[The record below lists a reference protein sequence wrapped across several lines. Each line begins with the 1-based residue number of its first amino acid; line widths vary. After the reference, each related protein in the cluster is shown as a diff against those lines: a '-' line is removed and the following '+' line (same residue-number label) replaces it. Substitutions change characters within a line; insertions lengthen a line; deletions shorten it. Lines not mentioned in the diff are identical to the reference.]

1 MVEKVQLGCQI
12 IVEVEGSCMSVTMVI
27 GAQWGDEAKGK
38 IVDLL
43 SQNAGLTARF
53 NGGDNAGHTV
63 INEFG
68 TFKLRLTPNGFSN
81 PKTTCLIGPGVV
93 VNLGT
98 LISELHMIKDA
109 GIDLS
114 DRLWVSPRCHVV
126 MPYHPMV
133 EAIYEMAKGDAS
145 TGTTKRGIGPVY
157 ADKVSYNGIRLADMH
172 DKDVFFEKLQVQL
185 QVKNV
190 LFKAFNLI
198 PLDVQSVLEEK
209 LAQYD
214 QIKGMVRESFGLVQK
229 ALKDNANV
237 LLEGAQG
244 SLLDNTWGTYPY
256 CTASTTISG
265 GVTAGLG
272 IAPRYLNRVIGV
284 AKAYTTRVGRGPM
297 PTELNDPT
305 GQILQNEGKEFGTV
319 TGRPRRCGW
328 FDADLVAFTAKLN
341 GFTEIALTKLDVLDT
356 LPKIKICVGY
366 HPRGQKGNLAHYW
379 EGDAHWLEGNEPEYI
394 ELDGWMQS
402 TKDVR
407 QFDKLPPQ
415 AQAYVHHIEQLVETP
430 VSIVSVGPERNATIL
445 L

>member
-1 MVEKVQLGCQI
+1 
-12 IVEVEGSCMSVTMVI
+12 MSVTMVI

-38 IVDLL
+38 VVDLL
-43 SQNAGLTARF
+43 SQDAGITARF

-63 INEFG
+63 VNEYG

-81 PKTTCLIGPGVV
+81 PKTTCIIGPGVV

-98 LISELHMIKDA
+98 LISEVQMIREA

-114 DRLWVSPRCHVV
+114 DRLWISPRCHVV
-126 MPYHPMV
+126 MPYHPIV

-145 TGTTKRGIGPVY
+145 TGTTKRGMGPVY
-157 ADKVSYNGIRLADMH
+157 ADKVSYNGIRLADIQ
-172 DKDVFFEKLQVQL
+172 DQAVFREKLQIQL
-185 QVKNV
+185 KVKNA
-190 LFKAFNLI
+190 LFKAFNLE
-198 PLDVQSVLEEK
+198 PLDFHTILDEKLGQYAQVQS
-209 LAQYD
+209 
-214 QIKGMVRESFGLVQK
+214 MVRESFGLIQK
-229 ALKDNANV
+229 ALKDDATII
-237 LLEGAQG
+237 LEGAQG

-256 CTASTTISG
+256 CTASTTLSG

-272 IAPRYLNRVIGV
+272 IAPRFVVRVIGV

-297 PTELNDPT
+297 PTELNDST

-328 FDADLVAFTAKLN
+328 FDADLVSFTAKLN

-356 LPKIKICVGY
+356 LPRIKIGVGY
-366 HPRGQKGNLAHYW
+366 QPLGQRGNLAHYW
-379 EGDAHWLEGNEPEYI
+379 EGDARWLESYEPEYI

-402 TKDVR
+402 TKEVR

-415 AQAYVHHIEQLVETP
+415 AQAYVRCIEKLVDTP
-430 VSIVSVGPERNATIL
+430 VSIVSVGPERNATIIK
-445 L
+445 